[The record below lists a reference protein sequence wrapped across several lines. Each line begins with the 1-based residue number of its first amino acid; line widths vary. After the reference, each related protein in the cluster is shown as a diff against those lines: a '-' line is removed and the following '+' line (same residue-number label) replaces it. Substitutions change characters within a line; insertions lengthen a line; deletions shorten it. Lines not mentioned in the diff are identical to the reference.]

1 MQWDDSD
8 ITTFSNTQHA
18 GNISL
23 CRQAIQHTLND
34 LVADEFLFDEEADDN
49 ITTVA
54 STRTY
59 SLATDFVQ
67 LEGSKPW
74 FFRLTGVA
82 GTDAENMVTEYP
94 GGEEALK
101 KQVFQYTSQ
110 TGTPQ
115 WYYFTDDQEIGFYPI
130 PDSAEVYRYTYQKN
144 VMVES
149 ESDSLPFDSDQKGY
163 AFCDMAARVFGFL
176 FTRAPIEGLNN
187 DVIYNRAKGA
197 LLSLNKKKDPI
208 KRYGYRYG

>member
-1 MQWDDSD
+1 MQWDDDD
-8 ITTFSNTQHA
+8 IASFSNTQHA

-34 LVADEFLFDEEADDN
+34 LVADEFLFDEETDAN

-59 SLATDFVQ
+59 SLASDFVQ
-67 LEGSKPW
+67 FAGKPLLY
-74 FFRLTGVA
+74 RLTGA
-82 GTDAENMVTEYP
+82 SGTDAENFISEFP
-94 GGEEALK
+94 GGEDSLK
-101 KQVFQYTSQ
+101 VQIYQYTSQ
-110 TGTPQ
+110 TGTAQ
-115 WYYFTDDQEIGFYPI
+115 WYYFTDDQEIGLYPI
-130 PDSAEVYRYTYQKN
+130 PDSAETLRYTYEKN

-163 AFCDMAARVFGFL
+163 AFTDMAARVFGFL
-176 FTRAPIEGLNN
+176 FTRAPLEGINN

-208 KRYGYRYG
+208 KKYGYRYA